1 MIALLYQTW
10 PRGQPEGFRAL
21 ADEDKVGELAFNQVQ
36 FSPTRFL
43 RGLEL
48 LVGEGRD
55 FLSLQ
60 VQLAGEERLIMAH
73 GHVRLL
79 AGHVYLRDWGV
90 RLRRGG
96 HGDAAER
103 HHDSAP
109 SAAGRRRH
117 AGAHPG
123 PVLVQGRP

>member
-43 RGLEL
+43 RGLEQ

-79 AGHVYLRDWGV
+79 AGHVYLRDWGGTPST
-90 RLRRGG
+90 RR
-96 HGDAAER
+96 
-103 HHDSAP
+103 P
-109 SAAGRRRH
+109 RRC
-117 AGAHPG
+117 G
-123 PVLVQGRP
+123 